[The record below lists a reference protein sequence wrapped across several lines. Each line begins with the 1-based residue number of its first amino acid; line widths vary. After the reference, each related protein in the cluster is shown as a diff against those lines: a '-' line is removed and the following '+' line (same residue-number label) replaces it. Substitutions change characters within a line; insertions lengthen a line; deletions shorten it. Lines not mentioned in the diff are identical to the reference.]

1 MYVRGRGALLHMVI
15 QDPGFIPVEA
25 LLPAGPLEH
34 IEEATLAQ
42 PGDDTYHF
50 HAHVLGEK

>member
-1 MYVRGRGALLHMVI
+1 MVI